1 MNPRCLVFCCSRIIL
16 RDQSLISWY
25 YQAKNRNYLLL
36 PLFYEHGTKIPRSSK
51 PVSSAISN
59 NSLQN
64 TNKISSPLQHFV
76 YRPVVC
82 QSFAGRF
89 LAGFFI
95 SGGKNIPEFSR
106 FSLCNCFIFLQAENS
121 PFCPR
126 NWSLTL
132 SDTG

>member
-64 TNKISSPLQHFV
+64 TNKHPLRCNTLFTG
-76 YRPVVC
+76 
-82 QSFAGRF
+82 QSFVKVLPGDFWPDFSYPEVKTSPNF
-89 LAGFFI
+89 LAFPCVI
-95 SGGKNIPEFSR
+95 ILS
-106 FSLCNCFIFLQAENS
+106 
-121 PFCPR
+121 FCR
-126 NWSLTL
+126 QKTAL
-132 SDTG
+132 SVLVIGL

>member
-64 TNKISSPLQHFV
+64 TNKYPLRCNTLFTG
-76 YRPVVC
+76 
-82 QSFAGRF
+82 QSFVKVLPGDF
-89 LAGFFI
+89 WPDF
-95 SGGKNIPEFSR
+95 SYPEVKNIPEFSR
-106 FSLCNCFIFLQAENS
+106 YFPCVIVLS
-121 PFCPR
+121 FCR
-126 NWSLTL
+126 QKTAL
-132 SDTG
+132 SVLVIGR